1 MKNRKPPSFNLKK
14 FILSILIVQLAGVI
28 GSFATYTSVKTW
40 YLLLNKPFFNP
51 PSWIFAPV
59 WTFLFLLMGFSL
71 YLVWNKKN
79 NLFWFWVQLLLN
91 ILWSYLFFGLQSPAL
106 AFYEII
112 LLWITIVITI
122 SKFWKYNKIASYLLL
137 PYLFWVSFASIL
149 NFAICRLN

>member
-14 FILSILIVQLAGVI
+14 FLLSILIVQLAGVI
-28 GSFATYTSVKTW
+28 GSFATYRSVKTW
-40 YLLLNKPFFNP
+40 YPLLNKPFFNP

-149 NFAICRLN
+149 NFATCRLN